1 MKNISLLGA
10 SGSIGTQTLDVL
22 RSHPDQFRLVAFSVG
37 KNIDYAVKVIQN
49 FLRKSSLCKERKMF

>member
-37 KNIDYAVKVIQN
+37 KNIDYAVKVIQE
-49 FLRKSSLCKERKMF
+49 FSPQ